1 MDMGMKNSDISTL
14 DQVEKYLFDD
24 HQDFSFQTP
33 TSLMN
38 PKLET
43 HIPHTQS
50 SIIFEPKS
58 QNTIRT
64 PSSST
69 SSNDDN
75 YRKNNKKASKSLG
88 EWKHYRGVRRRPWG
102 KFAAEIRDPNK
113 KGCRIWLGTF
123 DTDIDA
129 ARAYDVAAFQLR
141 GSRAIL
147 NFPLE
152 AGNLHSKQRHDS
164 SSETHL

>member
-1 MDMGMKNSDISTL
+1 MNNHISTL
-14 DQVEKYLFDD
+14 DQIEEYLFDD
-24 HQDFSFQTP
+24 HQNFS
-33 TSLMN
+33 L
-38 PKLET
+38 LET
-43 HIPHTQS
+43 QISHTHHSNTQS
-50 SIIFEPKS
+50 SIVFESKS
-58 QNTIRT
+58 QNATISST
-64 PSSST
+64 SSST
-69 SSNDDN
+69 SNHN
-75 YRKNNKKASKSLG
+75 GQRENNKKASKSLG
-88 EWKHYRGVRRRPWG
+88 EWKRYRGVRRRPWG

-152 AGNLHSKQRHDS
+152 AGKLHSKRREVHDQNTS
-164 SSETHL
+164 SGTYLQ